1 MKNGEQ
7 QRSFSGPQRWQRS
20 ERASRSTS
28 GTAVRMV
35 NHPYRLLAA
44 VERWW
49 NPERIRTELMDAE
62 LWCLCAIG
70 LILFIAH

>member
-1 MKNGEQ
+1 
-7 QRSFSGPQRWQRS
+7 
-20 ERASRSTS
+20 
-28 GTAVRMV
+28 MV